1 MIQGADPGGLNEV
14 AFATSPVEK
23 FYDEERVN
31 DSATP
36 AGTGSYRSARCV
48 SARGAVGAT
57 VAAVATAFS
66 KYLAGRGAGAF
77 ADAAGGAN
85 APCDAQ

>member
-1 MIQGADPGGLNEV
+1 MNEV

-23 FYDEERVN
+23 FYGEERVN

-48 SARGAVGAT
+48 SAGGAVGAT

-66 KYLAGRGAGAF
+66 KCRAGRADGAF
-77 ADAAGGAN
+77 ADSAGGAN
-85 APCDAQ
+85 APRDAQ